1 MKALIVADDAV
12 AIERFSAVLK
22 SAGYDV
28 IVYRWLIK
36 ALDNIEEISPHLI
49 LVSAI
54 EYPRHWKALAS
65 YSQSG
70 ICEVAPQIVLFVDEN
85 FSEEEVKK
93 AANLGVRGIFSS
105 YNVDGLDKLRK
116 ILTRQDDIYEGNLNQ
131 DCLNSEKTLDS
142 PLPAQQS
149 SLMKTCE
156 KENVLTVD
164 SILSQNQGY
173 DESQADEN
181 LMNFAES
188 CEIDSKD
195 ADSAEY
201 SENCSDISIMFT
213 NPVTGRIMSGKVV
226 CYSEKSLE
234 FKPDFCENL
243 PVKGSEIKDAV
254 LKVGN
259 NIFCIE
265 AVVDDNSNNL
275 ILGIVSKV

>member
-1 MKALIVADDAV
+1 M
-12 AIERFSAVLK
+12 
-22 SAGYDV
+22 
-28 IVYRWLIK
+28 
-36 ALDNIEEISPHLI
+36 
-49 LVSAI
+49 
-54 EYPRHWKALAS
+54 
-65 YSQSG
+65 
-70 ICEVAPQIVLFVDEN
+70 
-85 FSEEEVKK
+85 
-93 AANLGVRGIFSS
+93 
-105 YNVDGLDKLRK
+105 
-116 ILTRQDDIYEGNLNQ
+116 
-131 DCLNSEKTLDS
+131 
-142 PLPAQQS
+142 
-149 SLMKTCE
+149 
-156 KENVLTVD
+156 D
-164 SILSQNQGY
+164 SILSQNQDY
-173 DESQADEN
+173 DEAQADEN

-265 AVVDDNSNNL
+265 AVVDDNSDNL